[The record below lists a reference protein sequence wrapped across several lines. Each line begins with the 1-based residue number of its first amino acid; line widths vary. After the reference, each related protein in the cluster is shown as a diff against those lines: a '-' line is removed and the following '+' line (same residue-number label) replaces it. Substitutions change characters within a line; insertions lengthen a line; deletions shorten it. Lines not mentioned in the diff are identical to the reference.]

1 MKNTIFTGCGAATVA
16 PMKEDGS
23 VNLRKYADFIDE
35 LIQKGVDAIVVNG
48 TTGESATLTDEEQYN
63 IICCAKDVINHR
75 VPLIAGAGSN
85 STAHAARLALNA
97 RNAGADAVLSVTP
110 YYNKANE
117 NGLLEHYS
125 FITKWCQLPTIV
137 YNVPSRTGMSIKP
150 ETYAKLAEN
159 PFICAIKEASG
170 NIADAERTLA
180 LCGDKIDIYSGN
192 DELTVPFLSIG
203 AKGVIS
209 VAANIVPKQMQ
220 LLCAL
225 YFEGKTLEAAK
236 EQIDLMPLID
246 ALFSDVNPIP
256 AKEMLNMLG
265 YDLGPCRLPLGKM
278 EESKKEKLYS
288 VLKRYEFL

>member
-1 MKNTIFTGCGAATVA
+1 MKNTIFTGCGVAAVT
-16 PMKEDGS
+16 PMHSDGS
-23 VNLRKYADFIDE
+23 VNLKKYADHIDE
-35 LIQKGVDAIVVNG
+35 LIEKGADAIIVNG
-48 TTGESATLTDEEQYN
+48 TTGESATLSDEEQYN
-63 IICCAKDVINHR
+63 IICCAKDVINRR

-85 STAHAARLALNA
+85 NTKHAAKLALNA

-117 NGLLEHYS
+117 NGLIGHYS
-125 FITKWCQLPTIV
+125 YITKWCQLPTIV
-137 YNVPSRTGMSIKP
+137 YNVPSRTGLNIKA

-170 NIADAERTLA
+170 NLAEAEHTLS

-209 VAANIVPKQMQ
+209 VAANIVPKEIQK
-220 LLCAL
+220 LCTL
-225 YFEGKTLEAAK
+225 FSEGKCIEAARK
-236 EQIDLMPLID
+236 QIELIPLIN

-256 AKEMLNMLG
+256 IKESLNMLG
-265 YDLGPCRLPLGKM
+265 KDFGPCRLPLSVM
-278 EESKKEKLYS
+278 ENDKKEKLKN
-288 VLKRYEFL
+288 VLKQYELL

>member
-1 MKNTIFTGCGAATVA
+1 MKNTIFTGCGVATVT
-16 PMKEDGS
+16 PMKDDGS
-23 VNLRKYADFIDE
+23 VNLKKYADFIDE
-35 LIQKGVDAIVVNG
+35 LIQKGVDAIIVNG
-48 TTGESATLTDEEQYN
+48 TTGESATLSDEEQYN

-85 STAHAARLALNA
+85 NTKHAAKLALNA

-117 NGLLEHYS
+117 AGLIEHYS

-137 YNVPSRTGMSIKP
+137 YNVPSRTGMDIKP

-170 NIADAERTLA
+170 NLTKAAETLNI
-180 LCGDKIDIYSGN
+180 CGDKLDIYSGS

-209 VAANIVPKQMQ
+209 VAANIVPKEMQ
-220 LLCAL
+220 NLCSL
-225 YFEGKTLEAAK
+225 YFEGKTLEAGSK
-236 EQIDLMPLID
+236 QIALIPLIN

-256 AKEMLNMLG
+256 AKEVLNMLG
-265 YDLGPCRLPLGKM
+265 KEFGPCRLPLREM
-278 EESKKEKLYS
+278 EEAKKEHLRS
-288 VLKRYEFL
+288 VLEHYEIL